1 MSNMNN
7 ENIKVYN
14 VTKETFGFESIT
26 REGFSMLLA
35 NGVSVS
41 VIYGDGSFSDKGETT
56 AEVAVTDSKGNWYIL
71 ADDKLVVFPLGSEVN
86 PNVTPDELVTILDL
100 AKQI

>member
-71 ADDKLVVFPLGSEVN
+71 ADDKLVVFPLGSEVI

>member
-1 MSNMNN
+1 MNN
-7 ENIKVYN
+7 DNIKVYN
-14 VTKETFGFESIT
+14 VTKEKIGFESIT

-35 NGVSVS
+35 NDVCVS

-56 AEVAVTDSKGNWYIL
+56 AEVAVTDTKGNWYIL
-71 ADDKLVVFPLGSEVN
+71 AKDKLVVFPLGSEVI

>member
-1 MSNMNN
+1 M
-7 ENIKVYN
+7 KVYN
-14 VTKETFGFESIT
+14 VTKETMGFESIT
-26 REGFSMLLA
+26 REGFSMVLA
-35 NGVSVS
+35 NGVCVS

-71 ADDKLVVFPLGSEVN
+71 SNDNKLVVFPLGADVN
-86 PNVTPDELVTILDL
+86 PRVTPDELVTILDL

>member
-1 MSNMNN
+1 MNN
-7 ENIKVYN
+7 DNIKVYN
-14 VTKETFGFESIT
+14 VTKEKIGFESIT

-35 NGVSVS
+35 NDVCVS

-56 AEVAVTDSKGNWYIL
+56 AEVAVTDKQGNWYIL
-71 ADDKLVVFPLGSEVN
+71 SESSDKLVAFPLGSEVI

>member
-1 MSNMNN
+1 MDNMNN

-35 NGVSVS
+35 NDVCVS
-41 VIYGDGSFSDKGETT
+41 VIYGDGSFSDKGEST

-71 ADDKLVVFPLGSEVN
+71 ANDKLVVFPLGSEVN
-86 PNVTPDELVTILDL
+86 PNVTPDELVTILNL

>member
-71 ADDKLVVFPLGSEVN
+71 ADDKLVIFPLGSEVN